1 MCKRLVGGLVLVSC
15 LVAGVAAASPEL
27 AESKRLA
34 SAKDFIA
41 DEQWTRAIDV
51 LQVILKDP
59 KETVKD
65 EALFWLAHSQKH
77 SGDAGEALATIRRL
91 EREYPSSVW
100 VKPAGALRL
109 EIAVLLGRG
118 DVVWW
123 TAMPPAPPAPPAPAP
138 PKTYTYTPAPPPPP
152 KATPRTPKAAPAVQ
166 PPPPPPPPGAPAVVA
181 VWPPAPP
188 SVWLPEKY
196 APDADL
202 QIQALHRLMRTDA
215 DKAIPI
221 LKEIAFQTENPGTA
235 SRAVFVLAQSDRSD
249 ARETVV
255 QVAQSGPMPV
265 RVAAIREIGR
275 FGGMN
280 ASGILLMVYPKADI
294 AVKRQV
300 LKSLGER
307 SERTALMTI
316 AQAEG
321 DRDLRTRAILTLG
334 QAGGNR
340 ELRLLYTKF
349 GVEFKR
355 PIIQGLF
362 NARADGELILLAD
375 RERDQAIRQELY
387 DQLRLLGTPKAKEYL
402 QKVSVKK

>member
-1 MCKRLVGGLVLVSC
+1 MCKRLVGGLVLVSW
-15 LVAGVAAASPEL
+15 LVAGVAAASPEP

-41 DEQWTRAIDV
+41 DEQWTRAIDA
-51 LQVILKDP
+51 LQVLLKDP

-65 EALFWLAHSQKH
+65 EALFWLAHSQQH
-77 SGDAGEALATIRRL
+77 AGDAAEALATIRRL

-109 EIAVLLGRG
+109 EIAVRLGRG
-118 DVVWW
+118 DVLWR
-123 TAMPPAPPAPPAPAP
+123 TAMPPAPPAPPTPAP
-138 PKTYTYTPAPPPPP
+138 PAAHTYTPAPPP
-152 KATPRTPKAAPAVQ
+152 KAPPRTPKAAPVWQPPA
-166 PPPPPPPPGAPAVVA
+166 PPPPPAPAAPVIVA
-181 VWPPAPP
+181 VAPAAPA
-188 SVWLPEKY
+188 SVWLPENY
-196 APDADL
+196 EPDSDL
-202 QIQALHRLMRTDA
+202 RIQALHRLMRIDA

-221 LKEIAFQTENPGTA
+221 LKEIAFQKENPGTA

-265 RVAAIREIGR
+265 RIAAVRELGR
-275 FGGMN
+275 FGGLN
-280 ASGILLMVYPKADI
+280 ASDILLTVYPKAEI
-294 AVKRQV
+294 TVKRQV

-307 SERTALMTI
+307 SARTALMTI
-316 AQAEG
+316 AQTEI

-334 QAGGNR
+334 QAGGNQ

-362 NARADGELILLAD
+362 NARADEELILLAE

-387 DQLRLLGTPKAKEYL
+387 NQLRLLGTPKAKEYL

>member
-1 MCKRLVGGLVLVSC
+1 LVLAWC
-15 LVAGVAAASPEL
+15 LVAGVAAASLEPG
-27 AESKRLA
+27 ESKRLA

-41 DEQWTRAIDV
+41 DEQWTRAIDA
-51 LQVILKDP
+51 LQVLLKDP

-65 EALFWLAHSQKH
+65 EALFWLAHSQQH
-77 SGDAGEALATIRRL
+77 AGDAAEALATIRRL

-109 EIAVLLGRG
+109 EIAVRLGRG
-118 DVVWW
+118 DVLWR
-123 TAMPPAPPAPPAPAP
+123 TALPPTPPAPPAPALP
-138 PKTYTYTPAPPPPP
+138 PTYVYTPAPPP
-152 KATPRTPKAAPAVQ
+152 KATPRTPKAVPTGQ
-166 PPPPPPPPGAPAVVA
+166 PPTPPAPPSPASPAVVA
-181 VWPPAPP
+181 IAPPAPP
-188 SVWLPEKY
+188 SVWLPENY
-196 APDADL
+196 EPDSDL
-202 QIQALHRLMRTDA
+202 RIQALHRLMRTDA

-221 LKEIAFQTENPGTA
+221 LKEIAFQTDNPGTA
-235 SRAVFVLAQSDRSD
+235 RRAVFVLAQSERSD

-255 QVAQSGPMPV
+255 QVAQSGPTPV
-265 RVAAIREIGR
+265 RVAAVRELGR
-275 FGGMN
+275 FGGLN
-280 ASGILLMVYPKADI
+280 ASGILLTVYPKADL

-316 AQAEG
+316 AQSEM

-334 QAGGNR
+334 QAGGNQ
-340 ELRLLYTKF
+340 ELSLLYTKF

-362 NARADGELILLAD
+362 NARAVDELIRLAE
-375 RERDQAIRQELY
+375 RERDQTVRQDVY

-402 QKVSVKK
+402 QKVSEKK

>member
-15 LVAGVAAASPEL
+15 LAAGVAAASPEP

-51 LQVILKDP
+51 LQVLLKDP

-77 SGDAGEALATIRRL
+77 AGDAGEALATIRRL

-100 VKPAGALRL
+100 VQPAGALRL
-109 EIAVLLGRG
+109 EIAVRLGRG

-123 TAMPPAPPAPPAPAP
+123 TAMPPAPPAPPTPAP
-138 PKTYTYTPAPPPPP
+138 PKTYTYTPAPPAPP
-152 KATPRTPKAAPAVQ
+152 KATPATPKAPPAVQ
-166 PPPPPPPPGAPAVVA
+166 PPPPPPDAPTVVA

-202 QIQALHRLMRTDA
+202 RIQALHRLMRTDA
-215 DKAIPI
+215 DTAIPI

-235 SRAVFVLAQSDRSD
+235 SRAVFVLAQSERPD

-265 RVAAIREIGR
+265 RVAAVREIGR

-307 SERTALMTI
+307 SARTALMTI
-316 AQAEG
+316 AQAEA

-334 QAGGNR
+334 QAGGNQ

-362 NARADGELILLAD
+362 NARADDELILLAD

-387 DQLRLLGTPKAKEYL
+387 NQLRLLGTPKAKEYL
-402 QKVSVKK
+402 EKVSVKK

>member
-15 LVAGVAAASPEL
+15 LAAGVAAASPEP

-51 LQVILKDP
+51 LQVLLKDP

-77 SGDAGEALATIRRL
+77 AGDAGEALATIRRL

-100 VKPAGALRL
+100 VQPAGALRL
-109 EIAVLLGRG
+109 EIAVRLGRG

-123 TAMPPAPPAPPAPAP
+123 TAMPPAPPAPPTPAP
-138 PKTYTYTPAPPPPP
+138 PKTYTYTPAPPAPP
-152 KATPRTPKAAPAVQ
+152 KATPPTPKAPPAVQ
-166 PPPPPPPPGAPAVVA
+166 PPPPPPDAPTVVA

-202 QIQALHRLMRTDA
+202 RIQALHRLMRTDA
-215 DKAIPI
+215 DTAIPI

-235 SRAVFVLAQSDRSD
+235 SRAVFVLAQSERPD

-265 RVAAIREIGR
+265 RVAAVREIGR

-307 SERTALMTI
+307 SARTALMTI
-316 AQAEG
+316 AQAEA

-334 QAGGNR
+334 QAGGNQ

-362 NARADGELILLAD
+362 NARADDELILLAD

-387 DQLRLLGTPKAKEYL
+387 NQLRLLGTPKAKEYL
-402 QKVSVKK
+402 EKVSVKK